1 VAQKLRR
8 KSLGRGA
15 GWVGGMHEAII
26 DKFADRTVAKAASVH
41 TSLLGF
47 FIAATM
53 AGLSVGPAGERM
65 MKDPQPE

>member
-1 VAQKLRR
+1 
-8 KSLGRGA
+8 
-15 GWVGGMHEAII
+15 MHEAII